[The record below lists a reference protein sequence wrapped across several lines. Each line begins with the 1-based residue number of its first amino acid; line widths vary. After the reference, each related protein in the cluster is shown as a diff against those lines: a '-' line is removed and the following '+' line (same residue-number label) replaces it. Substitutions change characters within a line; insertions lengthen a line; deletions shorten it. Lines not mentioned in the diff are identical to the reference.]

1 MAPLRVM
8 GTGVLQRPS
17 DDAANPRGAKV
28 PTGRRPCK
36 EKHRRYA
43 RSERAVATDLT
54 RIGDKA
60 RQEPTLV
67 FTTLYHHITDV
78 DNLRACY
85 DRLPAHKAS
94 GVDGVTKAEY
104 GEHLRRAPAG
114 PLGAAEAAGLSPG
127 PEAAH
132 LRPKGGQCEGPAAGH
147 QQSGRQD
154 CRSRDPP
161 HAGAHLRSRLRRQQL
176 RLPAGTQPTSV
187 SGCPRPDSPTATRRP
202 RGRGRHQIV
211 F

>member
-54 RIGDKA
+54 RMGDKA

-104 GEHLRRAPAG
+104 GEHLEEHLRDLSARLKRQGYRPAPKRRTYVPKAGSAKGRPLGIELDPIRWTSFQRGIRWPPWQTARRGGRGGASRTPTRPARCAWSSMRARRSRPRRAIWG
-114 PLGAAEAAGLSPG
+114 
-127 PEAAH
+127 
-132 LRPKGGQCEGPAAGH
+132 
-147 QQSGRQD
+147 
-154 CRSRDPP
+154 
-161 HAGAHLRSRLRRQQL
+161 
-176 RLPAGTQPTSV
+176 
-187 SGCPRPDSPTATRRP
+187 
-202 RGRGRHQIV
+202 
-211 F
+211 

>member
-1 MAPLRVM
+1 MWKEGEGMAPLRVM

-104 GEHLRRAPAG
+104 GEHLEEHLCREDDLLTPSIAG
-114 PLGAAEAAGLSPG
+114 
-127 PEAAH
+127 
-132 LRPKGGQCEGPAAGH
+132 
-147 QQSGRQD
+147 
-154 CRSRDPP
+154 
-161 HAGAHLRSRLRRQQL
+161 
-176 RLPAGTQPTSV
+176 
-187 SGCPRPDSPTATRRP
+187 
-202 RGRGRHQIV
+202 
-211 F
+211 